1 MFHTIESCIEIT
13 VTIKSSPYPA
23 EEDERIGNNETRN
36 AGILDDPKKHRNAA
50 IPSALDFGQ
59 VAHRYAPI
67 PSALDGGQV
76 ARQSVVAGGIV
87 LGDAACSVVG
97 IFPYHGGP

>member
-1 MFHTIESCIEIT
+1 MLHAVETCIEIT

-36 AGILDDPKKHRNAA
+36 TGILDDPKKHRKEA

-59 VAHRYAPI
+59 VAHRNAPI
-67 PSALDGGQV
+67 PSTLDGGQV
-76 ARQSVVAGGIV
+76 A
-87 LGDAACSVVG
+87 
-97 IFPYHGGP
+97 